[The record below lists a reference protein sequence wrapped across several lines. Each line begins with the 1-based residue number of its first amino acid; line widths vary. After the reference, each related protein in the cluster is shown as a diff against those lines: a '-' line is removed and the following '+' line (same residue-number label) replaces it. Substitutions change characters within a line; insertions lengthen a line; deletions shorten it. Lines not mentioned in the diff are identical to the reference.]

1 MSHLMVFVRYYAA
14 LDYIL
19 EYGGGIN
26 MKKDTHD
33 YTAVQYFKEHGVQPF
48 HFMKVLYC
56 SQSNSLLMSLS
67 RITFR
72 KSIDLLLFLVQCQK
86 IGLT

>member
-1 MSHLMVFVRYYAA
+1 MSYFILLDLRYYAA
-14 LDYIL
+14 LDYIV

-48 HFMKVLYC
+48 HFMKVL
-56 SQSNSLLMSLS
+56 
-67 RITFR
+67 F
-72 KSIDLLLFLVQCQK
+72 SIQLIIYVIVKNYF
-86 IGLT
+86 